1 MSATIQSRSKVGS
14 HRRRRVGMPKSS
26 SAART
31 VPPPPSFH
39 RSGPYGCASAV
50 VEAAVVFTVRV
61 LVAVPPDLNATLV
74 GFRPH
79 VGRLCAPA
87 GELVRAQVRLSV
99 PEYPLPAVI
108 VADAVALD
116 PGETGDGAG
125 TEIET

>member
-1 MSATIQSRSKVGS
+1 MTATIQRRTSVGS
-14 HRRRRVGMPKSS
+14 QRRRRVGVPKSRN
-26 SAART
+26 AART
-31 VPPPPSFH
+31 VPPPASFH
-39 RSGPYGCASAV
+39 RCRSYGCASAV

-61 LVAVPPDLNATLV
+61 LVAVPPALNVTLM
-74 GFRPH
+74 GFRLH
-79 VGRLCAPA
+79 VGRLCVPA
-87 GELVRAQVRLSV
+87 GELARAQVRLRV